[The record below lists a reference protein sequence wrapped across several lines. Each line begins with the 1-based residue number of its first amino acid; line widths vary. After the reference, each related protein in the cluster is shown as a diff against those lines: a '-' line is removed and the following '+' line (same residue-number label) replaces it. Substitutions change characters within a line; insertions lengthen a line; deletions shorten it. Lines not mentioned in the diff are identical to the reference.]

1 MELMQ
6 FLNFKDINAMTDQR
20 HIRLLESL
28 FSSQTTGVLATEM
41 NHLPYANL
49 VAFSYS
55 LDYKFIYFATQR
67 GTRKYENI
75 AANMNVAI
83 LIDSRKNDPLD
94 FHASLA
100 VTGIGTASELCGEPL
115 ARHIDLHLERLP
127 GLDEFLRSPSIVI
140 FQIEIERY
148 IIVNGLTDITTV
160 YP

>member
-1 MELMQ
+1 M
-6 FLNFKDINAMTDQR
+6 IDQR
-20 HIRLLESL
+20 YIRLLESL
-28 FSSQTTGVLATEM
+28 FLFQTTGVLATEM

-55 LDYKFIYFATQR
+55 LDYKFIYFVTQR

-75 AANMNVAI
+75 TANRNVAI
-83 LIDSRKNDPLD
+83 LIDSRKNDSLD

-100 VTGIGTASELCGEPL
+100 VTGIGTACELSGEPL
-115 ARHIDLHLERLP
+115 ASRIKLHRERLP
-127 GLDEFLRSPSIVI
+127 GLDEFIRSPSIVI

-148 IIVNGLTDITTV
+148 IIVNGLTDTTTV